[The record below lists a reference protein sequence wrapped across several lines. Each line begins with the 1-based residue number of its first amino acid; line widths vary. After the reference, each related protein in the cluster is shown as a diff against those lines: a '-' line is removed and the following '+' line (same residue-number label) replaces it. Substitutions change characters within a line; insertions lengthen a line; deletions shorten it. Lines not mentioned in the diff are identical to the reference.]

1 MNMHP
6 VKSSEINMIGY
17 DEQTHKM
24 RVSFRRKKP
33 IDYCYVPNDVFSV

>member
-24 RVSFRRKKP
+24 RVSFRRKKS